1 MLAVQQSP
9 VFAEFDG
16 LTVEPPFAVANFAG
30 EQVDVVSADTP
41 VVDVFAEHGFRYFRG
56 DGFHFGGDFLSHD
69 LFPSIF
75 LWVRFRSYSPAAC
88 P

>member
-1 MLAVQQSP
+1 MLGLQQSP

-41 VVDVFAEHGFRYFRG
+41 VVDVFAEHGFRYFRRVMVSTLAVIFASMI
-56 DGFHFGGDFLSHD
+56 GFSFFFFVGQI
-69 LFPSIF
+69 P
-75 LWVRFRSYSPAAC
+75 VV
-88 P
+88 

>member
-56 DGFHFGGDFLSHD
+56 DGFHFGGDFRVHD
-69 LFPSIF
+69 WVFLFSSVGQIP
-75 LWVRFRSYSPAAC
+75 VV
-88 P
+88 